1 LPHKSARDKMDVSAQ
16 TCREDYLVY
25 FELPLRNHAPAV
37 RGLRGQL
44 QYQERLSDSPVVERV
59 WRTHSDGDDECI
71 AIADG
76 RWDMMILAYQGEASV
91 LITGPQT
98 TAISIPH
105 PAGSEWLGIRFR
117 LGVTIPEIPLM
128 TLVNEG
134 ITLPNAQKKSFW
146 LKGASWQQPTYE
158 NVDTFINR
166 LMAQETFAIESSVV
180 SMMRGEQ
187 PAWSERTLQIRFR
200 QATGLTHKTVEQ
212 IERAQQALVMLE
224 QGILIA
230 DTVFQLGYYDHAHLT
245 NSLRR
250 FTGVTPA
257 KILRIPSP

>member
-1 LPHKSARDKMDVSAQ
+1 MWIESIAM
-16 TCREDYLVY
+16 Y
-25 FELPLRNHAPAV
+25 FESALRSYTPAV
-37 RGLRGQL
+37 RGLRQHL
-44 QYQERLSDSPVVERV
+44 QYEERRSDSLVVERV
-59 WRTHSDGDDECI
+59 WRTRADADDECI

-117 LGVTIPEIPLM
+117 LGVTIPEIPLS

-134 ITLPNAQKKSFW
+134 VTLPDTRKKSFW
-146 LKGASWQQPTYE
+146 LKGTSWQQPSYE

-166 LMAQETFAIESSVV
+166 LVGQDTFAVEQSVM
-180 SMMRGEQ
+180 SMMRGEV
-187 PAWSERTLQIRFR
+187 PAWSVRTLQYRFR
-200 QATGLTHKTVEQ
+200 EATGLPYKTVAQ
-212 IERAQQALVMLE
+212 IERAQTALAMLE
-224 QGILIA
+224 RDIPIA

-250 FTGVTPA
+250 FTGITPS
-257 KILRIPSP
+257 KIPRLT